1 MSTETS
7 ELIDQA
13 RLWIAQD
20 PDPTTQA
27 QLSAL
32 VEAAE
37 AHDESA
43 LSELRSRF
51 SGHLTFGT
59 AGLRAEIGAGP
70 ARMNRVVVSH
80 AAHGLGQFL
89 TEKHSPRPPSVVIGF
104 DARHNSDVFAKDT
117 AEILKAMG
125 LRVVLFDQ
133 VTPTPVLAFAVRHLD
148 VDAGVMVTASH
159 NPPADNGYKVYLG
172 GDDEGSQI
180 VPPADSEIHRAIMA
194 SHETESAST
203 LPRSHDYDTAGQ
215 DVIEAYQSA
224 TLALAQSFTDEGRA
238 SLKVCYTPMHGV
250 GGDVFLSLM
259 ADAGFSALHPVEE
272 QFTPDPDFPTV
283 SFPNPEEPGALDLAF
298 TKASAVGAD
307 LIIAHDPDADRLAV
321 ALPLPDGAGWQMLS
335 GNELGA
341 ILASAKAK
349 DAVAQG
355 KDGVIGFSMVSS
367 PIAATIAKQHSLTP
381 QDTPTGFKWISRI
394 PGLLFG
400 YEEALGYLVNPETVR
415 DKDGISAGLY
425 LACLAANLHSEGRT
439 LWDALEDVRSEYG
452 GFASDQISLR
462 FDTMAVAGSVMD
474 TVRSAPRETF
484 SQLSIDD
491 LTDLLNPSDDT
502 PPTNLMTF
510 TLDGGARVI
519 VRPSGTEPKLKV
531 YLDVLRSTQEDAEQG
546 LADLSAAVQG
556 DIDALVAS
564 LIKS

>member
-1 MSTETS
+1 MSSDNTE
-7 ELIDQA
+7 LLDQA
-13 RLWIAQD
+13 RSWIAQD
-20 PDPTTQA
+20 PDPTTSA
-27 QLSAL
+27 QLSDL
-32 VEAAE
+32 VEAAQ
-37 AHDESA
+37 AHDDSA
-43 LSELRSRF
+43 LLELRSRF

-89 TEKHSPRPPSVVIGF
+89 QEKHSPRAPSVVVGF

-117 AEILKAMG
+117 AEILQAMG
-125 LRVVLFDQ
+125 MRVVLFDQ

-172 GDDEGSQI
+172 GEDGGSQI
-180 VPPADSEIHRAIMA
+180 VPPADSLIHRAIMA
-194 SHETESAST
+194 SHETARAST
-203 LPRSHDYDTAGQ
+203 LARSHDYDTAGKE
-215 DVIEAYQSA
+215 VIEAYQAA
-224 TLALAQSFTDEGRA
+224 TLALAQTFTDEGRS
-238 SLKVCYTPMHGV
+238 SLTICYTPMHGV

-259 ADAGFSALHPVEE
+259 ADAGFSSLHPVDK

-298 TKASAVGAD
+298 KTASAVGAD

-321 ALPLPDGAGWQMLS
+321 ALALPEDAGWKMLS

-349 DAVAQG
+349 DAVSEG

-367 PIAATIAKQHSLTP
+367 PIAAAIAKQHSLTP

-394 PGLLFG
+394 PGLIFG

-425 LACLAANLHSEGRT
+425 LACLAAGLHAEGKT
-439 LWDALEDVRSEYG
+439 LWDALEDVRGEYG

-474 TVRSAPRETF
+474 EVRNAPDQVF
-484 SQLSIDD
+484 SSLAIESVDDLLKAQGTGVQANLIVFQLS
-491 LTDLLNPSDDT
+491 
-502 PPTNLMTF
+502 
-510 TLDGGARVI
+510 GGSRII

-531 YLDVLRSTQEDAEQG
+531 YLDTLRPDQETADRELEELRVSVSTAVEQLLQRFRG
-546 LADLSAAVQG
+546 S
-556 DIDALVAS
+556 
-564 LIKS
+564 

>member
-1 MSTETS
+1 
-7 ELIDQA
+7 
-13 RLWIAQD
+13 
-20 PDPTTQA
+20 
-27 QLSAL
+27 
-32 VEAAE
+32 
-37 AHDESA
+37 
-43 LSELRSRF
+43 
-51 SGHLTFGT
+51 
-59 AGLRAEIGAGP
+59 
-70 ARMNRVVVSH
+70 MNRVVVSH

-117 AEILKAMG
+117 AEILQAMG
-125 LRVVLFDQ
+125 LRVVLLDQ

-194 SHETESAST
+194 SHETALAST
-203 LPRSHDYDTAGQ
+203 LPRSHDYDAAGQ
-215 DVIEAYQSA
+215 DVIEAYQTA
-224 TLALAQSFTDEGRA
+224 TLALTQSFTNEGRA
-238 SLKVCYTPMHGV
+238 SLKICYTPMHGV

-259 ADAGFSALHPVEE
+259 TNAGFSALHPVDE

-298 TKASAVGAD
+298 AKASAVGAD

-321 ALPLPDGAGWQMLS
+321 ALPLRDSAGCQMLS

-394 PGLLFG
+394 PGLIFG

-425 LACLAANLHSEGRT
+425 LACLAANLHSLGRT

-452 GFASDQISLR
+452 GFASEQISLR
-462 FDTMAVAGSVMD
+462 FDTMAVAGLVMD
-474 TVRSAPRETF
+474 EVRKAPNQVF
-484 SQLSIDD
+484 SSLEIDSVDDLLTAKGTGVQANLIVFQLS
-491 LTDLLNPSDDT
+491 
-502 PPTNLMTF
+502 
-510 TLDGGARVI
+510 DGSRII

-531 YLDVLRSTQEDAEQG
+531 YLDTLRPQQAEAEQELEELRRSVQSDVEQLVQRSTG
-546 LADLSAAVQG
+546 VR
-556 DIDALVAS
+556 
-564 LIKS
+564 

>member
-1 MSTETS
+1 MNAENTE
-7 ELIDQA
+7 LLDQA
-13 RLWIAQD
+13 RSWIGQD
-20 PDPTTQA
+20 PDPTTKA
-27 QLSAL
+27 QLEAL
-32 VEAAE
+32 VEAVE
-37 AHDESA
+37 GHDHSA
-43 LSELRSRF
+43 LVELRSRF

-59 AGLRAEIGAGP
+59 AGLRGEIGAGP

-80 AAHGLGQFL
+80 AAHGLGRFL
-89 TEKHSPRPPSVVIGF
+89 TEKHSPRAPSVVVGF

-117 AEILKAMG
+117 AEILQAMG
-125 LRVVLFDQ
+125 VRVVLFDQ

-172 GDDEGSQI
+172 GGDNGSQI
-180 VPPADSEIHRAIMA
+180 VPPADSDIHRAIMA
-194 SHETESAST
+194 SHEIERASMMA
-203 LPRSHDYDTAGQ
+203 RSHDYDTAVK
-215 DVIEAYQSA
+215 DVIEAYQEA
-224 TLALAQSFTDEGRA
+224 TLALAQTLTDEGRS
-238 SLKVCYTPMHGV
+238 SLSICYTPMHGV
-250 GGDVFLSLM
+250 GGEVFLSLM
-259 ADAGFSALHPVEE
+259 ADAGFSTLHPVDE
-272 QFTPDPDFPTV
+272 QFAPDPDFPTV

-298 TKASAVGAD
+298 KKASAVGAD

-321 ALPLPDGAGWQMLS
+321 ALPLPDGAGWQTLS

-349 DAVAQG
+349 DAVSQG

-367 PIAATIAKQHSLTP
+367 PIAAAIAQQHSLTP

-394 PGLLFG
+394 PGLIFG

-425 LACLAANLHSEGRT
+425 LACLAAGLHAEEKT

-462 FDTMAVAGSVMD
+462 FETMAVAGSVMD
-474 TVRSAPRETF
+474 TVRSAPHETF
-484 SQLSIDD
+484 SRLTIES

-510 TLDGGARVI
+510 T
-519 VRPSGTEPKLKV
+519 
-531 YLDVLRSTQEDAEQG
+531 
-546 LADLSAAVQG
+546 
-556 DIDALVAS
+556 
-564 LIKS
+564 

>member
-1 MSTETS
+1 MSTETT

-13 RLWIAQD
+13 RSWIAQD
-20 PDPTTQA
+20 PDITTQA
-27 QLSAL
+27 ELSAL

-172 GDDEGSQI
+172 GADEGSQI

-194 SHETESAST
+194 SHETVSAST

-224 TLALAQSFTDEGRA
+224 TLALSQTFTDEGRA
-238 SLKVCYTPMHGV
+238 SLKICYTPMHGV

-259 ADAGFSALHPVEE
+259 TNAGFSALHPVGE

-298 TKASAVGAD
+298 AKASAVGAD

-321 ALPLPDGAGWQMLS
+321 ALPLPDSAGWQMLS

-341 ILASAKAK
+341 TLASAKAK

-394 PGLLFG
+394 PGLIFG

-425 LACLAANLHSEGRT
+425 LACLAANLHWEGRT

-462 FDTMAVAGSVMD
+462 FDTMAVASLVMD
-474 TVRSAPRETF
+474 EVRNAPDQVF
-484 SQLSIDD
+484 SSLAIESVDDLLTAKRTGAQANLIVFQLS
-491 LTDLLNPSDDT
+491 
-502 PPTNLMTF
+502 
-510 TLDGGARVI
+510 GGSRII

-531 YLDVLRSTQEDAEQG
+531 YLDTLRPDQETADRELEELRVSVSTAVEQLLQRSTR
-546 LADLSAAVQG
+546 S
-556 DIDALVAS
+556 
-564 LIKS
+564 